1 MSLRLLV
8 LVAAASASSVVKYGS
23 HKPLDYWTKEQRVS
37 AETEHEVVV
46 AVRQRNLDRVEA
58 ALADVSDP
66 RSPRFR
72 AHWTP
77 AQLRMVT
84 MGNGSDARA
93 TIAWLVSVGARVT
106 RSSVASEFVRASAPV
121 GAWEAAL
128 GCEFH
133 WYSRAASARHDD
145 AGRVARCDADYSLPA
160 SVSPHVSAIFSVS
173 NLPPRVS
180 RGARSTAAA
189 SGAALG
195 NAITPAVLDTFYAI
209 DSNTGSKLAS
219 QAVFETSGQ
228 TFSPDDLA
236 TFEKTFNLPSDAVD
250 TDVGGHSSDALCE
263 VLANECTEAN
273 LDVQYMMAVSQ
284 GTPMTYYYVDSASD
298 PFLAFAEA
306 LASMAEPI
314 LVSSISYGSVESDNT
329 ASVMEATNAE
339 AMKLGLLGGS
349 IFVSSGDDGVTN
361 YATTSKLGC
370 AYNPSYPAT
379 CPYVTAVGATYASS
393 WAAPGEGEI
402 VCQSNVD
409 DAVITSGG
417 GFSATFAAPN
427 YTASAV
433 AGYFDSVTTAPL
445 SGYTKQAAGSRAIS
459 SREYIFPRHLR
470 PQVRQG
476 RTWLPRRRARGLR
489 LRGHHRRRDV
499 QREWHLVL
507 VARGRGD
514 GEPRQR
520 DPARGGSGQRRLH
533 QPDALRRRRRV
544 RQRRDRGREQLRRGG
559 CVLLRRGLLRD
570 QGVGPR
576 DRLRLGR
583 LRPVRGATH
592 RRSQC
597 AHGRSREG
605 APRGRECVRPP
616 GGRYRGVLS
625 FRAPGRRPPIRA

>member
-1 MSLRLLV
+1 MPQRGPVTAIGATVQPDSGPNSERHAYLM
-8 LVAAASASSVVKYGS
+8 AAARSMLFLALTALASASSVVQRGS
-23 HKPLDYWTKEQRVS
+23 HKPLAYWTKEQRVS

-77 AQLRMVT
+77 AQLRAAT

-93 TIAWLVSVGARVT
+93 AIAWLVADVGARVT
-106 RSSVASEFVRASAPV
+106 RSSVASEFVRAKAPV
-121 GAWEAAL
+121 GAWERAL

-133 WYSRAASARHDD
+133 WYARAAASARHDD
-145 AGRVARCDADYSLPA
+145 AGRVARCDGDYALPS

-180 RGARSTAAA
+180 RGARRRGAAG
-189 SGAALG
+189 SPALG
-195 NAITPAVLDTFYAI
+195 NAVTPAVLDEFYAI
-209 DSNTGSKLAS
+209 DSNAGSKLAS

-236 TFEKTFNLPSDAVD
+236 TFEKAFGLPPDAVD
-250 TDVGGHSSDALCE
+250 TDVGGHSSDSLCK
-263 VLANECTEAN
+263 VVANECTEAN

-329 ASVMEATNAE
+329 ASVMAATNAE

-427 YTASAV
+427 YTTSAV
-433 AGYFDSVTTAPL
+433 AGYFENVATAPL
-445 SGYTKQAAGSRAIS
+445 GGYAAG
-459 SREYIFPRHLR
+459 
-470 PQVRQG
+470 
-476 RTWLPRRRARGLR
+476 
-489 LRGHHRRRDV
+489 
-499 QREWHLVL
+499 
-507 VARGRGD
+507 GRGYPD
-514 GEPRQR
+514 VALAGYGYEVVIGGATYSVSGTSCSAPAVAGMASLVNAIRLEAGAGSVGFLNPTLYADAGAFANDVTEGENNCVAEDAFCCDEGFHAAEGW
-520 DPARGGSGQRRLH
+520 DPATGFGSVDYAKFEALLTADLGAAAVAAAKARL
-533 QPDALRRRRRV
+533 A
-544 RQRRDRGREQLRRGG
+544 
-559 CVLLRRGLLRD
+559 
-570 QGVGPR
+570 
-576 DRLRLGR
+576 
-583 LRPVRGATH
+583 A
-592 RRSQC
+592 
-597 AHGRSREG
+597 
-605 APRGRECVRPP
+605 
-616 GGRYRGVLS
+616 
-625 FRAPGRRPPIRA
+625 APGRA